1 MIKVARYLKTPTLS
15 PLRSLF
21 EVSRTTIA
29 RRLHSTAETAHY
41 GRFGSTKLCRLPQW
55 MLIRPPRRGYG
66 SGRRFRDVVAASLG
80 DATHAVLFVLVLAI
94 RIALDNGNGDDE
106 ARTYSYT

>member
-1 MIKVARYLKTPTLS
+1 MIKIARYLETPTLS
-15 PLRSLF
+15 LAVSRSLS

-29 RRLHSTAETAHY
+29 RRLHSRAETAHY

-80 DATHAVLFVLVLAI
+80 DATHAVLFVPIAVI
-94 RIALDNGNGDDE
+94 RITLGDGDGGKD
-106 ARTYSYT
+106 ARTC